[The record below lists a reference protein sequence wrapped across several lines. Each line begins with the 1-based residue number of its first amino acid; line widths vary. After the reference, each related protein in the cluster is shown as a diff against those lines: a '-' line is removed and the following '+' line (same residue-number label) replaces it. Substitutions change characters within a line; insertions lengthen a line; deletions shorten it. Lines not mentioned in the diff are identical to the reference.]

1 MRRRDKVAN
10 VQNVQNVHDASVKI
24 AALHEGDSA
33 WPA

>member
-1 MRRRDKVAN
+1 MRRRDKVA
-10 VQNVQNVHDASVKI
+10 NVQNVHDASVKI